1 MEGGDEERKPAMTEM
16 VIAGNPRDG
25 QLRLFEV
32 EDLPKWNGLD
42 PYTCGHETGTY
53 RSKSKCTLKGR
64 LVYTNCREAGHCV
77 WESKGDR

>member
-1 MEGGDEERKPAMTEM
+1 MTEL
-16 VIAGNPRDG
+16 VIAGNTRDG

-42 PYTCGHETGTY
+42 PDTCGHETGTY

-64 LVYTNCREAGHCV
+64 LVYTNCREVGHCI
-77 WESKGDR
+77 WKPGDVPPENTEDGEE